1 MPRAYS
7 EEFRERAVA
16 MVLQD
21 GSPLR
26 EVAKSLGVS
35 VSGLDRWVRQA
46 RIDRGLPTGS
56 KLPTSE
62 VAAENALLR
71 KQLRQAREELEIV
84 KRAAALFARDNVLPK

>member
-16 MVLQD
+16 MVLDD

-35 VSGLDRWVRQA
+35 VTGLDRWVRQA
-46 RIDRGLPTGS
+46 RIDRGLPTSS
-56 KLPTSE
+56 KLPTSD
-62 VAAENALLR
+62 VAAENVLLR

-84 KRAAALFARDNVLPK
+84 RRAAALFARDNVLPK

>member
-16 MVLQD
+16 MVLVD
-21 GSPLR
+21 GLR
-26 EVAKSLGVS
+26 LVDVAKNLGIS

-46 RIDRGLPTGS
+46 RIDRGLPTMS

-62 VAAENALLR
+62 VAAENVLLK

-84 KRAAALFARDNVLPK
+84 KRAAALFARDNILPK